1 MTATKQWVAG
11 DELPV
16 LTKEMAIDKMKTDI
30 WSAGNPVHFDPE
42 FAKSVGLPGPIATG
56 EMSTSMM
63 SELLARTFG
72 PDWVR
77 HSKLKSRYV
86 APVYAGDTLMIRGQV
101 AGRETNGDQTRLD
114 IEIWCENQNGLKVTV
129 GEASV
134 WL

>member
-1 MTATKQWVAG
+1 MSAAKLWAAG
-11 DELPV
+11 DNLPV
-16 LTKEMAIDKMKTDI
+16 LTKEMSIDKMKTEI

-42 FAKSVGLPGPIATG
+42 FAKSAGLPGPIATG

-72 PDWVR
+72 PAWVR

-86 APVYAGDTLMIRGQV
+86 APVYAGDTLTIRGQI
-101 AGRETNGDQTRLD
+101 AGRVADGNQTRLD
-114 IEIWCENQNGLKVTV
+114 VDIWCENQNGQKVTV
-129 GEASV
+129 GEASL